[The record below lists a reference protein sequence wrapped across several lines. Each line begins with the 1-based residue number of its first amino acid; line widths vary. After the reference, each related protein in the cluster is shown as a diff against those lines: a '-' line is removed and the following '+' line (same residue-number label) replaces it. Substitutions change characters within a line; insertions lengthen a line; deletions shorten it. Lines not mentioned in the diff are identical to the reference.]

1 MLKKFSERKF
11 HLVLIAFLLG
21 LFIGINTSFRL
32 SADEP
37 AHRYLDHFHQVYN
50 YILTEYVDTPVTKDI
65 FYGAINGMMKS
76 LNDPYSRF
84 LDEKSFKEFKEDIS
98 GDFIGVGVEI
108 TVKDGEIVVI
118 SPIEESPA
126 MQAGIMQ
133 GDVISRVDGVGIKS
147 KPVDDIVKLIRGRP
161 GTRVR
166 LEVKRKG
173 MEEPLEFE
181 LTRARIHTKSV
192 SYGVIEGKN
201 TAYLRIKIFGDDTKR
216 EVETALKFFNGKNIG
231 NLIID
236 LRGNPGGKLDEAIG
250 ISDFFLEKGKVI
262 VTTKGRPGS
271 GQGQESKA
279 VNDPLYRGKIIVL
292 VNKGSASASE
302 ILAGALKDNNRGKL
316 LGEKTFGKGSVQRL
330 FDLSDLVGITLTVA
344 KYYTPSGASIHGVGI
359 EPDIYVSGQIIPDS
373 ERKSVNQIITGKI
386 LEDFVKSNKV
396 YNDDSRKKFMEL
408 LRTRSITLS
417 ERSANYLLMNETG
430 RYSKQ
435 SLYNLEFDQ
444 QLNRAIAVL
453 NGK

>member
-1 MLKKFSERKF
+1 MLKKISERKL
-11 HLVLIAFLLG
+11 HLMLISFFLG
-21 LFIGINTSFRL
+21 LFIGLSASFRL

-37 AHRYLDHFHQVYN
+37 AHRYLDYFHQVYN

-65 FYGAINGMMKS
+65 FYGAINGMMKA

-84 LDEKSFKEFKEDIS
+84 MDEKAFKEFKEDIT

-118 SPIEESPA
+118 SPIEGSPA

-133 GDVISRVDGVGIKS
+133 GDVITRVDGVGIKS

-161 GTRVR
+161 GSRIR
-166 LEVKRKG
+166 LEVKRQG
-173 MEEPLEFE
+173 IDSPLDYE
-181 LTRARIHTKSV
+181 LTRTRIHTKSV
-192 SYGVIEGKN
+192 SYGIIEGKN
-201 TAYLRIKIFGDDTKR
+201 AAYLRIKIFGDDTKR
-216 EVETALKFFNGKNIG
+216 EVEEALKFFNSKNMG
-231 NLIID
+231 NLVID

-262 VTTKGRPGS
+262 VTTKGRAGS
-271 GQGQESKA
+271 GQVQESKSQ
-279 VNDPLYRGKIIVL
+279 NDPLYRGKIVVL

-302 ILAGALKDNNRGKL
+302 ILAGALKDNGRGKL

-359 EPDIYVSGQIIPDS
+359 EPDIAVSGQIIPDS
-373 ERKSVNQIITGKI
+373 ERTAVNQIMKGKI
-386 LEDFVKSNKV
+386 LEDFAKANKT
-396 YNDDSRKKFMEL
+396 YNDDTRRKFMEL
-408 LRTRSITLS
+408 LRSRNITLS
-417 ERSANYLLMNETG
+417 ERSANYMLMTETG

-435 SLYNLEFDQ
+435 ALYNLEFDQ

-453 NGK
+453 NEQ